1 MRLRVLLVVTTIALI
16 AAVALPSFASGAA
29 RLKARM
35 TGAKVVGAQ
44 GSPNG
49 FGKAHLK
56 VNSQKQLVCFR
67 INWSH
72 IGGRG
77 GLNIGIYTGRKGE
90 NGNEVI
96 ELVGRPQR
104 SPAVGCEVAA
114 SNLLQD
120 IKKNA
125 GDYHINVKNT
135 QYNRFGA
142 IRGQLKRTN

>member
-1 MRLRVLLVVTTIALI
+1 MRLRVLFAATTVALI

-35 TGAKVVGAQ
+35 TGAQVVGAQ
-44 GSPNG
+44 GAPEG
-49 FGKAHLK
+49 FGKTRLHI
-56 VNSQKQLVCFR
+56 NSQKQLICFKVKFER
-67 INWSH
+67 

-77 GLNIGIYTGRKGE
+77 GLNVGIYTGRAGQ
-90 NGNEVI
+90 NGDEVI

-104 SPAVGCEVAA
+104 SPARGCEVAA
-114 SNLLQD
+114 SSLLQD

-125 GDYHINVKNT
+125 ASYHVNVKNT
-135 QYNRFGA
+135 QFNRFGA